1 YQARDDRDGTPP
13 RRFESSLEQL
23 EGAVASAT
31 RALQLALKGEAIV
44 APFDLARLLAA
55 LPAEAALLEYY
66 TLGSELVCF
75 VVDRDG
81 PRLRRG
87 LGTVEQVEV
96 LADRLRFQLG
106 KGIFGAAYLEANIER
121 SRRNLDRVLRDL
133 WQLLLA
139 PIGNVLRDARHLVV
153 VPHGPLHG
161 LPLHAAFDGASY
173 LADRYTLSYAPSGRT
188 FIACAE
194 RNSGPVR
201 RPLFVGPQDYLL
213 PSAAREARTLSN

>member
-1 YQARDDRDGTPP
+1 M
-13 RRFESSLEQL
+13 
-23 EGAVASAT
+23 
-31 RALQLALKGEAIV
+31 
-44 APFDLARLLAA
+44 
-55 LPAEAALLEYY
+55 
-66 TLGSELVCF
+66 
-75 VVDRDG
+75 VDRDG

-173 LADRYTLSYAPSGRT
+173 LADRCTLSYAPSGRT

-194 RNSGPVR
+194 RKSGPVR
-201 RPLFVGPQDYLL
+201 RPLFVGPQEDLL
-213 PSAAREARTLSN
+213 PAAAGEARTLANMFPDGDSLIGRRATVAGLRRRAGRFDALHLPGITDAQGA